1 MMGMTDL
8 SCLDLEHVCRQALPP
23 ALQMKNLFGTESFCV
38 SRVQKCLP
46 HALAEP
52 PEPPI
57 KEGVRVFGTNIEGR
71 EQSTALTFFS

>member
-23 ALQMKNLFGTESFCV
+23 ALQMKNLFEPESLLRIAGAEV
-38 SRVQKCLP
+38 
-46 HALAEP
+46 LASCP
-52 PEPPI
+52 GRATRTI
-57 KEGVRVFGTNIEGR
+57 HQGVRVFGTNIEGR